1 MIYASLIRDWAEAR
15 NLIGGS
21 DPKSQFIKLM
31 EEAGEV
37 AAALRHWL
45 WQNFGWDIYEWDDG
59 DLRF

>member
-1 MIYASLIRDWAEAR
+1 
-15 NLIGGS
+15 
-21 DPKSQFIKLM
+21 M